1 MFTGRG
7 QLRRTLAPW
16 SPSVGSGSHESDGVS
31 PDPGRVA
38 PELLAPE
45 ARAPQQAQHCSA
57 LPARTP
63 PAYDRSM
70 SAVSITGLVKTFGR
84 TRALDGLDLEVGEGE
99 VLGFLG
105 PNGAGKSTTLR
116 ILLGLLRADSGQ
128 VELLGGNPWRDVVA
142 LHRRVAYV
150 PGDVSLWPQLTGGQA
165 IDLMG
170 RLRGGLDEAR
180 RAELV
185 DTFELDPS
193 KRGRTYSKGNRQ
205 KVAIVAALSSRAELL
220 ILDEPTAGLDP
231 LMEALFR
238 EEIRREKAAG
248 RSVLLSSHI
257 LAEVEA
263 LADRISII
271 RQGRVVETATL
282 EQMRS
287 HARTSVAATLHSGTD
302 QLVEVPGVHDL
313 SVEDHRVRFTVDA
326 DGLGTAMNTLAAH
339 GVTALTVT
347 PPSLEDLFLQHYGE
361 RIPPSAD
368 AGEEKRPGAQD
379 GGHAGTVTHD
389 AGPRPRRRPRH
400 RSTPPEEERP
410 EDGGRR

>member
-1 MFTGRG
+1 
-7 QLRRTLAPW
+7 
-16 SPSVGSGSHESDGVS
+16 
-31 PDPGRVA
+31 
-38 PELLAPE
+38 
-45 ARAPQQAQHCSA
+45 
-57 LPARTP
+57 
-63 PAYDRSM
+63 M

-84 TRALDGLDLEVGEGE
+84 TRALDGLDLEVREGE

-116 ILLGLLRADSGQ
+116 ILLGLLRADSGR
-128 VELLGGNPWRDVVA
+128 VELLGGDPWRDVVA

-170 RLRGGLDEAR
+170 RLRGGLDETR
-180 RAELV
+180 RAELI

-220 ILDEPTAGLDP
+220 VLDEPTAGLDP

-271 RQGRVVETATL
+271 RQGRVVETGSL

-287 HARTSVAATLHSGTD
+287 HARTSVAATLHGGTD
-302 QLVEVPGVHDL
+302 QLTSMPGVHDL

-326 DGLGTAMNTLAAH
+326 DGLGSAMNTLATH

-361 RIPPSAD
+361 RIPPSGNGAEGI
-368 AGEEKRPGAQD
+368 AGEHTRAADD
-379 GGHAGTVTHD
+379 GG
-389 AGPRPRRRPRH
+389 RSPRRRPRH
-400 RSTPPEEERP
+400 RGTPREEERT
-410 EDGGRR
+410 EDGGPQ